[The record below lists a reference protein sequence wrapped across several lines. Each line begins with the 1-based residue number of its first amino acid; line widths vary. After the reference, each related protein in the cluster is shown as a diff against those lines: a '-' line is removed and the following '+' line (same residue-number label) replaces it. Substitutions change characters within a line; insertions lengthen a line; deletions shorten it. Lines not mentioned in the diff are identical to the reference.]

1 MRGPWFGFNKVI
13 DSDTTNF
20 KELVDE
26 IVDKFPCGYGDVVK
40 LFYFCADSK
49 SNIEIH
55 SDQDLMNMFA
65 KHMTSKCHHMSIA
78 YHKPD
83 VDPPK
88 IPLWDNVEMPCTPSM
103 SAPSYVEP
111 SKATQSGTV
120 TKPDYDMVED
130 NKFMNPEPQ
139 NEYVGVDEEGL
150 YIDIAPTSHAN
161 VDTSEKKDEDYDPG
175 SNSESESDSESDM
188 DAEVDEI
195 IKDTLPSHISEVAYN
210 KNDPPIE
217 VGSIYPNMFEFK
229 LALATHAIKNE
240 FDYNIE
246 KSYKFVVNLKE
257 RTCSCRAWEVSGL
270 PCKHAIAFITSIP
283 GEKIEDH
290 VDNYYSIQMFRA
302 AYEGK
307 IPSLPDKSM
316 WPKSEH
322 GFFMHPP
329 LLKSTAGRR
338 RQNRYKAAVE
348 GGSKGAK
355 GRHQCP
361 ICQQYGHH
369 WYTCKDGDPNDIAAM
384 LAERYQAS

>member
-1 MRGPWFGFNKVI
+1 MFICRNDIETSFNLEIRIISTTMRGPWFAFNKVV

-20 KELVDE
+20 KDLVDE
-26 IVDKFPCGYGDVVK
+26 IVDQFPCGYGDVVK
-40 LFYFCADSK
+40 LFYFCAASK

-55 SDQDLMNMFA
+55 SDHDLMNMFK
-65 KHMTSKCHHMSIA
+65 KHMSSKYCCMSIA

-103 SAPSYVEP
+103 SAPSYVES

-120 TKPDYDMVED
+120 TEPDYDMVED

-195 IKDTLPSHISEVAYN
+195 IKDTLPSHIFEVAYN
-210 KNDPPIE
+210 KDDPPIE

-246 KSYKFVVNLKE
+246 KSEPGKYRAYCTGYVDGCKWRIHVSRTMKNQSTVQVISLFIFCAYFVTNTSFIFLI
-257 RTCSCRAWEVSGL
+257 SHFSVS
-270 PCKHAIAFITSIP
+270 
-283 GEKIEDH
+283 
-290 VDNYYSIQMFRA
+290 N
-302 AYEGK
+302 
-307 IPSLPDKSM
+307 
-316 WPKSEH
+316 
-322 GFFMHPP
+322 
-329 LLKSTAGRR
+329 
-338 RQNRYKAAVE
+338 
-348 GGSKGAK
+348 
-355 GRHQCP
+355 
-361 ICQQYGHH
+361 
-369 WYTCKDGDPNDIAAM
+369 
-384 LAERYQAS
+384 

>member
-1 MRGPWFGFNKVI
+1 MFICRNDIETSFNLEIRIISTTMRGPWFAFNKVV

-20 KELVDE
+20 KDLVDE
-26 IVDKFPCGYGDVVK
+26 IVDQFPCGYGDVVK
-40 LFYFCADSK
+40 LFYFCAASK

-55 SDQDLMNMFA
+55 SDHDLMNMFK
-65 KHMTSKCHHMSIA
+65 KHMSSKYCCMSIA

-88 IPLWDNVEMPCTPSM
+88 IPLW
-103 SAPSYVEP
+103 
-111 SKATQSGTV
+111 
-120 TKPDYDMVED
+120 
-130 NKFMNPEPQ
+130 
-139 NEYVGVDEEGL
+139 
-150 YIDIAPTSHAN
+150 
-161 VDTSEKKDEDYDPG
+161 
-175 SNSESESDSESDM
+175 
-188 DAEVDEI
+188 
-195 IKDTLPSHISEVAYN
+195 
-210 KNDPPIE
+210 
-217 VGSIYPNMFEFK
+217 
-229 LALATHAIKNE
+229 
-240 FDYNIE
+240 
-246 KSYKFVVNLKE
+246 
-257 RTCSCRAWEVSGL
+257 
-270 PCKHAIAFITSIP
+270 
-283 GEKIEDH
+283 
-290 VDNYYSIQMFRA
+290 DNYYSIQMFRA